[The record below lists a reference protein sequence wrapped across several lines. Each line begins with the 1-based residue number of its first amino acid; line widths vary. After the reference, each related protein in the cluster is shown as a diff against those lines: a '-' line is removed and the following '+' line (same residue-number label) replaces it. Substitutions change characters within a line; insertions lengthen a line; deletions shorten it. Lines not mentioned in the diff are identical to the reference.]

1 MRKLNPPLAAEG
13 NRCRSPRILGDF
25 KVMNDE
31 PAPITGLAR
40 WLITGSVLLA
50 VFIDILDMT
59 IVNVA
64 LPHMKGA
71 LGATSE
77 QIAWVL
83 TSYMV
88 SAVVVMP
95 LTGYLAARFGRRP
108 VLLFD
113 IAAFVVTSAL
123 CGIAQNLEQIVLFR
137 VLQGIAGATLT
148 PLGQSLLLEVFP
160 GKERGKGMAVFA
172 IAAMMA
178 PAMGPTVGGYITEHL
193 SWRWVFFIN
202 VPIGLFAL
210 LIAFRSLP
218 RDRTRGVHT
227 DWIGLFLMIT
237 AVGALQLTLDLG
249 ERRGWLTSPFIQAT
263 LAATLIGLVA
273 FALRSWNYAGAIVDL
288 SLFRDRNFTSAF
300 LLMLCMGLGFFGS
313 IVLLPLVI
321 QEIMGYSPAAT
332 GLVLAPRAA
341 IGLLLMPIVGGAL
354 VPRIDPRLLVLVGI
368 FFSAWGCWMMSGYTA
383 TMGPWAIAIP
393 GLVQGI
399 GMSFLFVPIST
410 IAFDTLDTARGTD
423 GTGLYNLVRILGGS
437 VGISITASL
446 LSRQSQ
452 IHWHTLGG
460 NISDASPRVHDF
472 LDRYPNLSLAALQ
485 GELGRQS
492 AMLAF
497 IDLFWLIALS
507 YLALLPFIFI
517 AKPKP
522 RSWNG
527 ATGNVAIVA
536 E

>member
-1 MRKLNPPLAAEG
+1 MT
-13 NRCRSPRILGDF
+13 
-25 KVMNDE
+25 DE
-31 PAPITGLAR
+31 PAPIAGLAR
-40 WLITGSVLLA
+40 WLITACVLLA

-108 VLLFD
+108 VLIFD

-160 GKERGKGMAVFA
+160 GKERGKGMAIFA

-178 PAMGPTVGGYITEHL
+178 PAMGPTIGGFITEHL

-202 VPIGLFAL
+202 VPVGLIAL
-210 LIAFRSLP
+210 LIAVRSLP
-218 RDRTRGVHT
+218 RDTTRQVHT
-227 DWIGLFLMIT
+227 DWIGLALMIV
-237 AVGALQLTLDLG
+237 AVAALQLTLDLG
-249 ERRGWLTSPFIQAT
+249 ERRGWLSSPFIQVAIAVSAIG
-263 LAATLIGLVA
+263 LAAFV
-273 FALRSWNYAGAIVDL
+273 LRSWNYAGAIVDL
-288 SLFRDRNFTSAF
+288 SLLRDRNFTSAF

-321 QEIMGYSPAAT
+321 QEIMGYPPAAT
-332 GLVLAPRAA
+332 GLILAPRAA
-341 IGLLLMPIVGGAL
+341 IGILLMPVIGAVL
-354 VPRIDPRLLVLVGI
+354 LPRVDPRILVAFGVVI
-368 FFSAWGCWMMSGYTA
+368 SAWGCWMMSRYSPV
-383 TMGPWAIAIP
+383 MGPWAIALP

-410 IAFDTLDTARGTD
+410 IAFDTLDVARGASA
-423 GTGLYNLVRILGGS
+423 TGLFNLVRILGGS
-437 VGISITASL
+437 IGISVSASL

-452 IHWHTLGG
+452 THWHELSGNLAGSNPRLRDLLHQQPDLGLG
-460 NISDASPRVHDF
+460 ILH
-472 LDRYPNLSLAALQ
+472 
-485 GELGRQS
+485 GELARQ
-492 AMLAF
+492 AQMLAF
-497 IDLFWLIALS
+497 VDLFWLIALS
-507 YLALLPFIFI
+507 YLALLPFLFI

-522 RSWNG
+522 RRWGTRPAAGS
-527 ATGNVAIVA
+527 ASPEPA
-536 E
+536 